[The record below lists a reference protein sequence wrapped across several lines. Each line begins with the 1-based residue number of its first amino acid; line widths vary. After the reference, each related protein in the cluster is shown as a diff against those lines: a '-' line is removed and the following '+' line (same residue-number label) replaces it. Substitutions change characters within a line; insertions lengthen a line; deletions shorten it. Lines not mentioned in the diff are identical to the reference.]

1 MQKEYNGKVYE
12 VKGLFI
18 SKNYHSSA
26 FLEKGA
32 PWALFWALGPGSGI
46 PEDCG
51 SYAAAQK
58 ALSKARKDTGL
69 PVVQEYAY

>member
-12 VKGLFI
+12 IKGLFI

-32 PWALFWALGPGSGI
+32 PWALFWALAPGSGI
-46 PEDCG
+46 PENYG
-51 SYAAAQK
+51 SYTEAKKALGKAQK
-58 ALSKARKDTGL
+58 ETGL
-69 PVVQEYAY
+69 PVLAAVC